1 MIGCGGAKDE
11 RLAGLGRKKKRSVIT
26 TPERKVITGL
36 MIFLNIQNVMS
47 EDSDMDV

>member
-26 TPERKVITGL
+26 APERKVITGL
-36 MIFLNIQNVMS
+36 MICLKIQNMEP
-47 EDSDMDV
+47 EDSDVEI